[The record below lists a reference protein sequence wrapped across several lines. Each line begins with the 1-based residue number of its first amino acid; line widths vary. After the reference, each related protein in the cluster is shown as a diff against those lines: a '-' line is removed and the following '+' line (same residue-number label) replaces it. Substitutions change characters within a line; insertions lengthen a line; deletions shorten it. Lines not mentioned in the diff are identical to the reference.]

1 MKRYLN
7 FLMALGFFLLL
18 TSVIIRQYEVSQA
31 EKYELATGTVT
42 QVWMTTFNG
51 STDFYFCPKL
61 EFTTTYEQEITYHGP
76 CALGLNEYKKGE
88 EFEIL
93 YDPMNPGD
101 AHLKGLEVKREW
113 FEPKYST
120 FLAGLGLFIILAGIA
135 QAWWTKRKE

>member
-1 MKRYLN
+1 MKRFLN
-7 FLMALGFFLLL
+7 FFTILGLFFLGA
-18 TSVIIRQYEVSQA
+18 SVIFHQYEDSQNK
-31 EKYELATGTVT
+31 KYELATGTIT
-42 QVWMTTFNG
+42 EVWGTTFNG

-61 EFTTTYEQEITYHGP
+61 EFTTPYEQEITYHGP

-101 AHLKGLEVKREW
+101 AHLKGLEVKRAW

-120 FLAGLGLFIILAGIA
+120 FLAGLALFIILAGAA
-135 QAWWTKRKE
+135 QGWWTKIKE